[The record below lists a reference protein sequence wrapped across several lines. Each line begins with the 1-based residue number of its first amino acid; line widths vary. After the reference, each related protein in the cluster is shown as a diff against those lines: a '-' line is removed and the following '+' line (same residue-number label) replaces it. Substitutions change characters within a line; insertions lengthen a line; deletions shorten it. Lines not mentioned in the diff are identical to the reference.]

1 MRVYCCRVIILIFKK
16 ELSDILD
23 RVAKI
28 VGKTKESIKYFKSD
42 TASWYKQL
50 AEKEKQRVEKLERK
64 LVK

>member
-1 MRVYCCRVIILIFKK
+1 MLILIFKK